1 MNHNIVEKDKDSSED
16 YNINSEHPMNNSESD
31 NIKEPSS
38 NEGSEDKRKPKDQI
52 RSSEVNEEETIPK
65 AKHQAKNGNT
75 INVLQ
80 KIFKRADELSQK
92 MNLDHLING
101 KMKELLIKVENEKK
115 LKGRS
120 LDYIIASVIYVA
132 CRNGGI
138 PRPLAE
144 IAKSLDLD
152 KKAVSKC
159 FNSIK
164 NIIIDNTDNQ
174 ISQNVAGLVGSYCK
188 KMDLPVNV
196 KDVAVEISDLI
207 CKKEV
212 IAGRNPSTIAAVC
225 ILIAS
230 KLTEYRRLNKK
241 DIAEKTTTTE
251 NTISNAYQELLKYK
265 EQIIP
270 DNLKDKKDLFS

>member
-1 MNHNIVEKDKDSSED
+1 MNPNLVEKDKDSSED

-80 KIFKRADELSQK
+80 KIYKRADELSQK
-92 MNLDHLING
+92 MNLDQLINV
-101 KMKELLIKVENEKK
+101 KMKELLIKVEKEKK

-174 ISQNVAGLVGSYCK
+174 ISQNVAGLVGSYCN

-265 EQIIP
+265 EHIIP
-270 DNLKDKKDLFS
+270 ENLKDKKDLFS

>member
-92 MNLDHLING
+92 MNLDHLIND

-174 ISQNVAGLVGSYCK
+174 ISQNVAGLVGSYCN

-225 ILIAS
+225 ILIAF
-230 KLTEYRRLNKK
+230 KLTEFKRLNKK

-265 EQIIP
+265 EHIIP
-270 DNLKDKKDLFS
+270 ENLKDKKDLFS

>member
-1 MNHNIVEKDKDSSED
+1 
-16 YNINSEHPMNNSESD
+16 
-31 NIKEPSS
+31 
-38 NEGSEDKRKPKDQI
+38 
-52 RSSEVNEEETIPK
+52 
-65 AKHQAKNGNT
+65 
-75 INVLQ
+75 
-80 KIFKRADELSQK
+80 
-92 MNLDHLING
+92 MNLDQVIND
-101 KMKELLIKVENEKK
+101 KMKDLLIKVENEKK

-174 ISQNVAGLVGSYCK
+174 ISQNVAGLVGSYCN
-188 KMDLPVNV
+188 KMELPGNV

-230 KLTEYRRLNKK
+230 KLTEFRLNKK

-265 EQIIP
+265 EHIIP
-270 DNLKDKKDLFS
+270 DNLKDKIYLFS

>member
-92 MNLDHLING
+92 MNLDQLIND
-101 KMKELLIKVENEKK
+101 KMKELLIKVDNEKK

-174 ISQNVAGLVGSYCK
+174 ISQNVAGLVGSYCN
-188 KMDLPVNV
+188 KMELPVNV

-230 KLTEYRRLNKK
+230 KLTEYRTNKK
-241 DIAEKTTTTE
+241 EIAEKTTTTE

-265 EQIIP
+265 EHIIP
-270 DNLKDKKDLFS
+270 ENLKDKKDLFS

>member
-1 MNHNIVEKDKDSSED
+1 
-16 YNINSEHPMNNSESD
+16 
-31 NIKEPSS
+31 
-38 NEGSEDKRKPKDQI
+38 
-52 RSSEVNEEETIPK
+52 
-65 AKHQAKNGNT
+65 
-75 INVLQ
+75 
-80 KIFKRADELSQK
+80 
-92 MNLDHLING
+92 MNLDQLIND

-174 ISQNVAGLVGSYCK
+174 ISQNVAGLVGSYCN
-188 KMDLPVNV
+188 KMELPVNV

-230 KLTEYRRLNKK
+230 KLTEYRTNKK
-241 DIAEKTTTTE
+241 EIAEKTTTTE

-265 EQIIP
+265 EHIIP
-270 DNLKDKKDLFS
+270 ENLKDKKDLFS

>member
-65 AKHQAKNGNT
+65 ANHQAKNGNT

-92 MNLDHLING
+92 MNLDHLIND
-101 KMKELLIKVENEKK
+101 KMKELLIKVDNEKK

-174 ISQNVAGLVGSYCK
+174 ISQNVAGLVGSYCN

-207 CKKEV
+207 CKKDG
-212 IAGRNPSTIAAVC
+212 IT
-225 ILIAS
+225 LI
-230 KLTEYRRLNKK
+230 
-241 DIAEKTTTTE
+241 I
-251 NTISNAYQELLKYK
+251 QW
-265 EQIIP
+265 
-270 DNLKDKKDLFS
+270 

>member
-52 RSSEVNEEETIPK
+52 RSSKVNEEETIPK

-92 MNLDHLING
+92 MNLDQLIND

-174 ISQNVAGLVGSYCK
+174 ISQNVAGLVGSYCN
-188 KMDLPVNV
+188 KMELPVNV

-230 KLTEYRRLNKK
+230 KLTEYRTNKK
-241 DIAEKTTTTE
+241 EIAEKTTTTE

-265 EQIIP
+265 EHIIP
-270 DNLKDKKDLFS
+270 ENLKDKKDLFS

>member
-1 MNHNIVEKDKDSSED
+1 MNPNLVEKDKDSSED

-92 MNLDHLING
+92 MNLDQLITV
-101 KMKELLIKVENEKK
+101 KMKELLIKVEKEKK

-174 ISQNVAGLVGSYCK
+174 ISQNVAGLVGSYCN

-265 EQIIP
+265 EHIIP
-270 DNLKDKKDLFS
+270 ENLKDKKDLFS

>member
-230 KLTEYRRLNKK
+230 KLTEYRTNKK
-241 DIAEKTTTTE
+241 EINK
-251 NTISNAYQELLKYK
+251 
-265 EQIIP
+265 
-270 DNLKDKKDLFS
+270 

>member
-92 MNLDHLING
+92 MNLDQLINV
-101 KMKELLIKVENEKK
+101 KMKELLIKVEKEKK

-174 ISQNVAGLVGSYCK
+174 ISQNVAGLVGSYCN

-265 EQIIP
+265 EHIIP
-270 DNLKDKKDLFS
+270 ENLKDKKDLFS

>member
-1 MNHNIVEKDKDSSED
+1 MIQNKKDKESSED
-16 YNINSEHPMNNSESD
+16 YNLNREHPMFHSEMD
-31 NIKEPSS
+31 NIKETSS
-38 NEGSEDKRKPKDQI
+38 NEGNEVKIENEPKDKI
-52 RSSEVNEEETIPK
+52 KVSDTNEEEELSKP
-65 AKHQAKNGNT
+65 KHQVKNGKNT
-75 INVLQ
+75 LQ

-92 MNLDHLING
+92 MKLDKVINE
-101 KMKELLIKVENEKK
+101 KIKDLLIKVEEEKK

-132 CRNGGI
+132 CRIGGI
-138 PRPLAE
+138 PRRLAE

-152 KKAVSKC
+152 KKAVNKC

-174 ISQNVAGLVGSYCK
+174 ISQNVAGLVGSYCN
-188 KMDLPVNV
+188 KMELPQNV
-196 KDVAVEISDLI
+196 KDAAVDISNLI
-207 CKKEV
+207 CKSEV

-230 KLTEYRRLNKK
+230 KLTEVNLNKK

-251 NTISNAYQELLKYK
+251 NTISNAYQELLKYR
-265 EQIIP
+265 EHIIP
-270 DNLKDKKDLFS
+270 DNLKDKIYLFS

>member
-92 MNLDHLING
+92 MNLDHLIND

-174 ISQNVAGLVGSYCK
+174 ISQNVAGLVGSYCN
-188 KMDLPVNV
+188 KMELPVNV

-230 KLTEYRRLNKK
+230 KLTKFDKNKK

-265 EQIIP
+265 EHIIP
-270 DNLKDKKDLFS
+270 ENLKDKKDLFS

>member
-92 MNLDHLING
+92 MNLDQLIND

-174 ISQNVAGLVGSYCK
+174 ISQNVAGLVGSYCN
-188 KMDLPVNV
+188 KMELPVNV

-230 KLTEYRRLNKK
+230 KLTEYRTNKK
-241 DIAEKTTTTE
+241 EIAEKTTTTE

-265 EQIIP
+265 EHIIP
-270 DNLKDKKDLFS
+270 ENLKDKKDLFS

>member
-75 INVLQ
+75 ITVLQ

-92 MNLDHLING
+92 MNLDQLIND
-101 KMKELLIKVENEKK
+101 KMKELLIKVEKEKK

-174 ISQNVAGLVGSYCK
+174 ISQNVAGLVGSYCN
-188 KMDLPVNV
+188 KMELPVNV

-230 KLTEYRRLNKK
+230 KLTEFRRLNKK

-265 EQIIP
+265 EHIIP
-270 DNLKDKKDLFS
+270 ENLKDKKDLFS

>member
-1 MNHNIVEKDKDSSED
+1 MNHNTVEKDKDSSED

-92 MNLDHLING
+92 MNLDQLIND

-174 ISQNVAGLVGSYCK
+174 ISQNVAGLVGSYCN
-188 KMDLPVNV
+188 KMELPVNV

-230 KLTEYRRLNKK
+230 KLTEYRTNKK
-241 DIAEKTTTTE
+241 EIAEKTTTTE

-265 EQIIP
+265 EHIIP
-270 DNLKDKKDLFS
+270 ENLKDKKDLFS

>member
-92 MNLDHLING
+92 MNLDQLIND
-101 KMKELLIKVENEKK
+101 KMKELLIKVEKEKK

-174 ISQNVAGLVGSYCK
+174 ISQNVAGLVGSYCN
-188 KMDLPVNV
+188 KMELPVNV

-230 KLTEYRRLNKK
+230 KLTEYRTNKK
-241 DIAEKTTTTE
+241 EIAEKTTTTE

-265 EQIIP
+265 EHIIP
-270 DNLKDKKDLFS
+270 ENLKDKKDLFS

>member
-80 KIFKRADELSQK
+80 KIYKRADELSQK
-92 MNLDHLING
+92 MNLDQLINV
-101 KMKELLIKVENEKK
+101 KMKELLIKVEKEKK

-174 ISQNVAGLVGSYCK
+174 ISQNVAGLVGSYCN

-265 EQIIP
+265 EHIIP
-270 DNLKDKKDLFS
+270 ENLKDKKDLFS